1 MERAFRKAG
10 ARTRLV
16 IFRNQTPAAVAQSIT
31 ELAAAVDDAQIIALS
46 GGFSAGDEPDGSG
59 KFIAGVLRA
68 PRVANAV
75 RDLLER
81 RDGLMIGIC
90 NGFQAIIKLGLVP
103 YGEYRQATETA
114 PTLTFNTV
122 SRHVSRMVRTTVM
135 ANTSP
140 WLALETLGAVHV
152 IPVSHGEGRIVVDA
166 EEARAL
172 FKAGQVPFCYADADG
187 NPTLV
192 EPDNPNGS
200 AFAIEGLTS
209 PDGRILGK
217 MGHSERCGDYVHTN
231 IPGNK
236 TQRIFEA
243 GVAYFK

>member
-1 MERAFRKAG
+1 
-10 ARTRLV
+10 
-16 IFRNQTPAAVAQSIT
+16 
-31 ELAAAVDDAQIIALS
+31 
-46 GGFSAGDEPDGSG
+46 
-59 KFIAGVLRA
+59 
-68 PRVANAV
+68 
-75 RDLLER
+75 
-81 RDGLMIGIC
+81 
-90 NGFQAIIKLGLVP
+90 
-103 YGEYRQATETA
+103 
-114 PTLTFNTV
+114 
-122 SRHVSRMVRTTVM
+122 M

-140 WLALETLGAVHV
+140 WLALEMTGAVHV
-152 IPVSHGEGRIVVDA
+152 IPVSHGEGRIVVDTKEA
-166 EEARAL
+166 ESL
-172 FKAGQVPFCYADADG
+172 FKAGQVPFCYADASG

-217 MGHSERCGDYVHTN
+217 MGHSERCGDYVHIN